1 MVIFHSYVTVYQR
14 VTHNSLVAASPR
26 DGTLRHQERQRIQ
39 ATAELREETVED
51 TLTMFANVLNQVT
64 DI

>member
-1 MVIFHSYVTVYQR
+1 MELTK
-14 VTHNSLVAASPR
+14 TA
-26 DGTLRHQERQRIQ
+26 HQERQRIQ
-39 ATAELREETVED
+39 ATAEFREETVED